1 MNQENINDLERVQKS
16 ALKIILKQN
25 YKNYNHALKILE
37 LDTLYDRREQLCLNF
52 ALKCL
57 KHPRFKDMFP
67 IKEKQHEMKT
77 RTMEKFEV
85 KFALTKRL
93 QNSPITYM
101 QKLLNEHELS
111 K

>member
-1 MNQENINDLERVQKS
+1 
-16 ALKIILKQN
+16 
-25 YKNYNHALKILE
+25 
-37 LDTLYDRREQLCLNF
+37 
-52 ALKCL
+52 
-57 KHPRFKDMFP
+57 MFP
-67 IKEKQHEMKT
+67 INEKQHEMKT

-85 KFALTKRL
+85 KFALTRRL